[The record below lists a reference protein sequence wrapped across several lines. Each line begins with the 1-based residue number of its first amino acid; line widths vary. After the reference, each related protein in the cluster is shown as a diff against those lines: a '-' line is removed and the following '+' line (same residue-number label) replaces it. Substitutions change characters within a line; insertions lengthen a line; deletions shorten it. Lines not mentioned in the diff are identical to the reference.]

1 MSKPSGLQDAQ
12 TPHQRAWAHLSNAAM
27 IWLTGSMVTLA
38 LLALATVAGIL
49 LWTGGGWLFESHL
62 EPAHGASYWD
72 QLQVNLALLIYGS
85 AEVTGSAAMLPAIV
99 GTVLMIFLMTIVVAP
114 LGVVVA
120 LYLQYYASD
129 SWYNDLVRISIQNL
143 AGVPSIVYG
152 VFGLGFFVYV
162 VGDQLDHWLFAE
174 DLPKPTFG
182 TPGLLWASLTLAM
195 LTLPVVIVSAEEG
208 FARLPP
214 SLGDGSLALGATR
227 AETIFYVLVPA
238 ASPSMLTG
246 VILAIARA
254 AGEVAPL
261 MLVGVVKYA
270 PTLPVN
276 FQAPFIHLEQKFMHL
291 GFLVY
296 DLTLH
301 AHPSEGRLGLVAATS
316 LVLVMVVLGLN
327 LTASG
332 LRQRLRE
339 RYRQSGPL

>member
-1 MSKPSGLQDAQ
+1 MTDSSDKQVSWSRLRS
-12 TPHQRAWAHLSNAAM
+12 TAM
-27 IWLTGSMVTLA
+27 IWLTASMVTFSLLMLA
-38 LLALATVAGIL
+38 ALAGIL
-49 LWTGGGWLFESHL
+49 LWSGGNWLLDSHAGA
-62 EPAHGASYWD
+62 AHSGGYLN
-72 QLQVNLALLIYGS
+72 QLQANLTLLLYGS
-85 AEVTGSAAMLPAIV
+85 PKVTGSAAMLPAIV

-120 LYLQYYASD
+120 IYLREYARE
-129 SWYNDLVRISIQNL
+129 SWYTELVRISIQNL
-143 AGVPSIVYG
+143 AGVPSIIYG

-162 VGDQLDHWLFAE
+162 LGGQMDSWLFAE
-174 DLPKPTFG
+174 ELPKPTFG

-208 FARLPP
+208 FARLPD
-214 SLGDGSLALGATR
+214 SLREGSLALGATR
-227 AETIFYVLVPA
+227 AETIIHVLLPA
-238 ASPSMLTG
+238 ASPSILTG

-276 FQAPFIHLEQKFMHL
+276 LQAPFIHLEQKFMHL

-301 AHPSEGRLGLVAATS
+301 SHPGEGRLGLVAATS
-316 LVLVMVVLGLN
+316 LLLVMVVLGLN
-327 LTASG
+327 LLANF
-332 LRQRLRE
+332 LRQRLRG
-339 RYRQSGPL
+339 RYQQSASL